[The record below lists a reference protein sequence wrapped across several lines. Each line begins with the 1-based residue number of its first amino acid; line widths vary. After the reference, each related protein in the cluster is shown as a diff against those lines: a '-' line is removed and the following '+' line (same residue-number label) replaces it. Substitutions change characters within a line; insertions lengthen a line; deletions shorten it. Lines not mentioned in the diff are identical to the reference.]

1 MPSPAPSEQRWSLTR
16 RLSQRFAIV
25 AASVLALY
33 ALLNGYFLLAE
44 LREDFKDF
52 MEHELA
58 EVEFGIRSR
67 DGTPEG
73 IAAAVHVATA
83 APSEPPYAIRVRRH
97 DGTVITQGGDA
108 TLLSL
113 VPETLSEDPSW
124 REFLIS
130 RGVTVGTE
138 DLDGLDAN
146 LEMIVN
152 SKRLTDE
159 MRQYLTYAMISFI
172 VAVSIA
178 AFAGWLTARHS
189 LRSLGEV
196 VMRAEQIRSPDE
208 AKPIRLENAPQEIF
222 DVGNA
227 LNRMIERV
235 HDALFR
241 LRTFTAGLAH
251 ELRSPL
257 QNLIGETEVALLAD
271 RTPDQY
277 RHLLKS
283 HLEDMTE
290 LSDAVDNLITWCR
303 SHEPRSGDTELFD
316 LAAEAELRLA
326 REGRSAERLGLTL
339 RFRSSGDARLR
350 ADREGCLRVLRN
362 LVGNALFWTKPGSAV
377 DVALDGL
384 ADRVRITVE
393 DQGPGVDPAV
403 ADRIFEPFVSG
414 AAKSGKRGSYGLGL
428 AICRQVVDEHGGT
441 LRWEPRQEGGARFI
455 AEFPKAPRVA

>member
-1 MPSPAPSEQRWSLTR
+1 MPSPAPSERRWSLTR

-25 AASVLALY
+25 AAAVLALY

-108 TLLSL
+108 TLLGL
-113 VPETLSEDPSW
+113 VPETLPEDPSW

-130 RGVTVGTE
+130 RGVTIGTE

-146 LEMIVN
+146 LEMIVD

-159 MRQYLTYAMISFI
+159 MRQYVTYALISFV

-189 LRSLGEV
+189 LRSLREV

-208 AKPIRLENAPQEIF
+208 AKPIRLEDAPQEIF

-257 QNLIGETEVALLAD
+257 QNLIGETEV
-271 RTPDQY
+271 T
-277 RHLLKS
+277 
-283 HLEDMTE
+283 
-290 LSDAVDNLITWCR
+290 
-303 SHEPRSGDTELFD
+303 
-316 LAAEAELRLA
+316 
-326 REGRSAERLGLTL
+326 
-339 RFRSSGDARLR
+339 
-350 ADREGCLRVLRN
+350 
-362 LVGNALFWTKPGSAV
+362 
-377 DVALDGL
+377 
-384 ADRVRITVE
+384 
-393 DQGPGVDPAV
+393 
-403 ADRIFEPFVSG
+403 
-414 AAKSGKRGSYGLGL
+414 
-428 AICRQVVDEHGGT
+428 
-441 LRWEPRQEGGARFI
+441 
-455 AEFPKAPRVA
+455 